1 MANIDS
7 TKAAVL
13 QSINEGASQGASMTI
28 TAKDIRNAGT
38 FADNDTATFKIA
50 VDANTEVERVSA
62 YLEQAFD
69 DSGAGDEL
77 NVTVGDGADP
87 DGYLTSAQL
96 HTDDTPITSVANTGA
111 FVVGGSGARGKV
123 YTSDDTID
131 ILITPN
137 ASTGTDYSLNE
148 LTQGKLIVKAWF
160 RSLK

>member
-77 NVTVGDGADP
+77 NVTVGDGADA